1 MPIFLFTSTSMAEKI
16 RTIGPAALLSC
27 VILFSFGCETVTYTS
42 TGATMTTAELG
53 RTVIDLERKVE
64 ELTREVAELNQRI
77 ELLTGVADM
86 GGGIDTPLVEEE
98 IIADEAVI
106 DEPEDGSDATG
117 TNDAGPGDDVNVA
130 EEATDEP
137 ESAERPAA
145 DEGDSYPAAPPAEDV
160 AESVPTGNPQ
170 VLYDEALANIMNN
183 NPEEALALFS
193 RFVNEYS
200 NHDLTDNAYY
210 WLGESYYSL
219 GDYESAARHFRVVTD
234 SFSDRDKAPDA
245 QLKLGY
251 SLIELGEIDAA
262 VDVLTDL
269 INRYPE
275 SPVSD
280 LARER
285 LSLL

>member
-1 MPIFLFTSTSMAEKI
+1 
-16 RTIGPAALLSC
+16 
-27 VILFSFGCETVTYTS
+27 
-42 TGATMTTAELG
+42 
-53 RTVIDLERKVE
+53 
-64 ELTREVAELNQRI
+64 
-77 ELLTGVADM
+77 
-86 GGGIDTPLVEEE
+86 
-98 IIADEAVI
+98 
-106 DEPEDGSDATG
+106 
-117 TNDAGPGDDVNVA
+117 
-130 EEATDEP
+130 
-137 ESAERPAA
+137 
-145 DEGDSYPAAPPAEDV
+145 
-160 AESVPTGNPQ
+160 VPTGNPQ